1 MAIVLLLVLLIVILS
16 IPSVQTYIANKVTDN
31 LNETYG
37 TDINIKRLGLNWK
50 GEVDIREVYI
60 ADHHKDTLI
69 YAKELQTN
77 IVSFQN
83 LIQGDLGFGNIHLT
97 DSKLYVTTYKD
108 EETDN
113 LSIFAEKFN
122 TGQPPSGNPFTL
134 FSNDVE
140 LTNSHIKITDFN
152 LDTPEVFDFT
162 NVNLL
167 ANEFKITGPDID
179 ANIEALSLIAERGF
193 VVKNLETDFSYT
205 MEKMVLKDLT
215 LQTEHS
221 LIKGE
226 ILLDYAEKGL
236 ADFENDVIIDATFND
251 SEIST
256 NDLNVFYNEFGR
268 DQTIILDTD
277 FDGALN
283 NFRTSNTRL
292 ATSNTTIQGS
302 YTFSNLLKGAD
313 AFSIN
318 SSNHNIQTSYYDLR
332 RFMPRI
338 LGDVLP
344 NQLKD
349 IGTVSFRGNTTL
361 TASQLIT
368 NSDINTGVGS
378 AKADIEL
385 GNITDF
391 DNAYYNGNVVLNGLN
406 LGKLAGTI
414 SLGKVT
420 ADLTIEGR
428 GFTQK
433 TVSTLIEGTISSFN
447 FEGYEYK
454 NIEVTGTLKDPV
466 FNGNLSIDDPNLKL
480 DFKGLVDVSKEFNQ
494 YDFEADVEYA
504 ELNNLNLIKR
514 DSVSVFAGRVVVDMD
529 GTSINDAVGTISF
542 NETFYQTA
550 DEDFFFA
557 DFEITSSFE
566 EEERIIAINSPDIIT
581 GNIRGRF
588 LIEDIPDLFRNGI
601 GSIYANYIPGE
612 VTTNQFIDYEF
623 EIYNKIVDLF
633 VPQLKLGD
641 NTKVRGSVAS
651 DQSKFKL
658 DFRSPELLLYDNYLG
673 KVNIQV
679 DNDNPLYNTY
689 ISVDS
694 VYTGIY
700 NVVDVNVI
708 NKTINDTLYVRSEFK
723 GGEEKED
730 LFNLSLYHTIN
741 PQGKSVVGVKKS
753 DITFKDNVWY
763 LNEENN
769 SLNKVV
775 FDNDF
780 KDIRIDSLVLN
791 HNDEIIQLAG
801 ELRDSTYKNLKL
813 RFRDVNIGNITPE
826 IDSLRL
832 KGNVNGKLDFLQKN
846 GAYYPNSAVSID
858 GVEINEIPFGDLNL
872 DIKGNEDLSK
882 YNINTTLVNKDV
894 KSINAVGSIDVSA
907 ENPTIQMDVALNDFN
922 MQAFSPFGG
931 DVITDIRG
939 LISGNA
945 NVTGNYKSPNIEG
958 SFNLE
963 DSGLKVPYLNTDFD
977 LENNAKVSVS
987 KNKIAVSAITITD
1000 TKYKTQG
1007 TFIGNATHR
1016 NFGDWRLDM
1025 DISSNNLLV
1034 LDTPPDE
1041 DALYYGTAFI
1051 DGTASIVGPVD
1062 ELVIDVVATTEENTS
1077 FKIPLSDV
1085 ASFGDDSFIKFL
1097 SPEEKEARIS
1107 GEPLKTEDPKGL
1119 SVNFELDINEKAEV
1133 EVVVDKVN
1141 NSTLKGRGAGILLIE
1156 LNTLGKFNM
1165 WGDFLVIDGDFDFRY
1180 GGLIQK
1186 NIEVVSGGSIN
1197 WNGDPE
1203 RAQLDLTAKYQ
1214 TDANPSVLLDN
1225 PTVNRK
1231 IPVEVLVD
1239 LTGELIQPDINFRI
1253 EFPRVS
1259 SVVKSELEY
1268 KLQNEEQKEKQ
1279 ALFLIASGN
1288 FVNDNYAG
1296 ANAFAAGTIVERVSG
1311 LVNELF
1317 ADQDSKFKVGLD
1329 YSQGSRL
1336 PDQETADRFGITL
1349 STQINERILINGKVG
1364 VPVGGVNETAVAG
1377 DIEVQWLVNED
1388 GSLRMKFFNRQ
1399 ADLQFIGEDQIF
1411 EQGAGISYSVDFD
1424 TFRELVN
1431 KLFNKKLTLESEEE
1445 EKVPA
1450 VPSEDNVP
1458 VDFNTQATEQEKE

>member
-1 MAIVLLLVLLIVILS
+1 MLLIIILS
-16 IPSVQTYIANKVTDN
+16 IPSVQTYIGKKVTDN

-60 ADHHKDTLI
+60 ADHHQDTLI

-77 IVSFQN
+77 ILSFQN
-83 LIQGDLGFGNIHLT
+83 LIQGDLGFGNIDLT
-97 DSKLYVTTYKD
+97 KAKLYVTTYEG

-113 LSIFAEKFN
+113 LTIFSEKFN
-122 TGQPPSGNPFTL
+122 TGKPPSENPFSL
-134 FSNDVE
+134 FSNDVK
-140 LTNSHIKITDFN
+140 LTDSHVKITNYN
-152 LDTPEVFDFT
+152 LDSPEVFDLT
-162 NVNLL
+162 QVNLL
-167 ANEFKITGPDID
+167 ANDFKITGPNID
-179 ANIEALSLIAERGF
+179 ADIQELSLVAQRGLTI
-193 VVKNLETDFSYT
+193 KKLQSNFSYT
-205 MEKMVLKDLT
+205 LEKMEMKDLV
-215 LQTEHS
+215 LQTENS
-221 LIKGE
+221 LINGE
-226 ILLDYAEKGL
+226 IILDYSEKGM
-236 ADFENDVIIDATFND
+236 ADFENDVVIDAAFED

-256 NDLNVFYNEFGR
+256 NDLNSFYNEFGS

-277 FDGALN
+277 FKGTLN
-283 NFRTSNTRL
+283 NFGITNTHL
-292 ATSNTTIQGS
+292 ATSNTVIQGD
-302 YTFSNLLKGAD
+302 YTFKNLLKGSD
-313 AFSIN
+313 AFSIQ

-332 RFMPRI
+332 RFMPRV

-349 IGTVSFRGNTTL
+349 IGQVSFKGKTTL

-368 NSDINTGVGS
+368 NSTINTGVGS
-378 AKADIEL
+378 AQTDIEL
-385 GNITDF
+385 GNIRDF
-391 DNAYYNGNVVLNGLN
+391 DNAYYNGKVILKALN
-406 LGKLAGTI
+406 LGKLTGTT

-420 ADLTIEGR
+420 ADLSVEGR

-433 TVSTLIEGTISSFN
+433 TVSTLVEGTISSFN

-466 FNGNLSIDDPNLKL
+466 FNGNLSIDDPNLKM

-504 ELNNLNLIKR
+504 ELNKLNLIKR

-529 GTSINDAVGTISF
+529 GTSIDDAVGTISF
-542 NETFYQTA
+542 EETFYQTA
-550 DEDFFFA
+550 SEDYFFA
-557 DFEITSSFE
+557 DFEITSTFE
-566 EEERIIAINSPDIIT
+566 GEERVIAINSPDIIT
-581 GNIRGRF
+581 GKISGKF
-588 LIEDIPDLFRNGI
+588 LIEDIPNLFVNGI
-601 GSIYANYIPGE
+601 GSIYANYIPEE
-612 VTTNQFIDYEF
+612 VTTNQYIDYEF
-623 EIYNKIVDLF
+623 EVYNKIVDLF

-641 NTKVRGSVAS
+641 NTRVKGSVSS

-673 KVNIQV
+673 KVNVQV

-694 VYTGIY
+694 VYTGVY
-700 NVVDVNVI
+700 NVVDVNII

-723 GGEEKED
+723 GGEKKED
-730 LFNLSLYHTIN
+730 IFNLSLYHTIN

-753 DITFKDNVWY
+753 DITYKDNVWY
-763 LNEENN
+763 LNEDNN

-791 HNDEIIQLAG
+791 HNNEIIQLAG
-801 ELRDSTYKNLKL
+801 EVRDSTYKNLKL

-826 IDSLRL
+826 VDSLRL
-832 KGNVNGKLDFLQKN
+832 QGNVNGKLDFLQKN
-846 GAYYPNSAVSID
+846 GAYYPNSSVKID
-858 GVEINEIPFGDLNL
+858 NVVINEIPFGDLNL
-872 DIKGNEDLSK
+872 EVKGNEDLSK
-882 YNINTTLVNKDV
+882 YNINTTLTNNDV
-894 KSINAVGSIDVSA
+894 KSINAVGAIDVA
-907 ENPTIQMDVALNDFN
+907 PQNPTIQLDVALNEFN

-939 LISGNA
+939 LITGNA
-945 NVTGNYKSPNIEG
+945 KVSGNYKSPDIDG
-958 SFNLE
+958 LFNLE
-963 DSGLKVPYLNTDFD
+963 NSGLKVPYLNVDFD
-977 LENNAKVSVS
+977 LENNTEVLVS
-987 KNKIAVSAITITD
+987 KNKIAVNAITITD
-1000 TKYKTQG
+1000 TKYNTKG
-1007 TFIGNATHR
+1007 TFIGSATHR

-1025 DISSNNLLV
+1025 NISSNNLLV

-1051 DGTASIVGPVD
+1051 DGTASIKGPVD
-1062 ELVIDVVATTEENTS
+1062 ELVIDVVASTEDNTS

-1085 ASFGDDSFIKFL
+1085 ASIGDDSFIKFL
-1097 SPEEKEARIS
+1097 SPEEKEARVN
-1107 GEPLKTEDPKGL
+1107 GEPLKTEEPKGL

-1165 WGDFLVIDGDFDFRY
+1165 WGDFLVIDGNFDFRY
-1180 GGLIQK
+1180 GGIIQK

-1197 WNGDPE
+1197 WDGDPE
-1203 RAQLDLTAKYQ
+1203 RAQLDLTAKYE
-1214 TDANPSVLLDN
+1214 TDANPSILLDN

-1259 SVVKSELEY
+1259 SVVKSELDY
-1268 KLQNEEQKEKQ
+1268 KLQNEELMEKQ

-1288 FVNDNYAG
+1288 FVNDNYGG
-1296 ANAFAAGTIVERVSG
+1296 ANLGTGALVERVSG

-1317 ADQDSKFKVGLD
+1317 ADQDSKFSVGLD

-1424 TFRELVN
+1424 TFRELVR
-1431 KLFNKKLTLESEEE
+1431 KLFNKKITLESEE
-1445 EKVPA
+1445 KVP
-1450 VPSEDNVP
+1450 VTPDDNDLP
-1458 VDFNTQATEQEKE
+1458 VNFNNQATEQESE

>member
-1 MAIVLLLVLLIVILS
+1 MLLVLLIIILS
-16 IPSVQTYIANKVTDN
+16 IPSVQTFVANKVTDN
-31 LNETYG
+31 LNKTYG
-37 TDINIKRLGLNWK
+37 TNIQINRLGLNWK

-60 ADHHKDTLI
+60 ADHHQDTLI
-69 YAKELQTN
+69 YAKELQMN
-77 IVSFQN
+77 IISFQN
-83 LIQGDLGFGNIHLT
+83 LIQGDLGFGDIHLT
-97 DSKLYVTTYKD
+97 ESKLYVTHYKD
-108 EETDN
+108 EESDN

-122 TGQPPSGNPFTL
+122 TGKPPSENPFTL

-140 LTNSHIKITDFN
+140 LTDSHIKISNYN
-152 LDTPEVFDFT
+152 LDSPEVFNFT

-167 ANEFKITGPDID
+167 ANDFKITGPDID
-179 ANIEALSLIAERGF
+179 ANIKELSLDAQRGF
-193 VVKNLETDFSYT
+193 TVKNLKTDFSYT
-205 MEKMVLKDLT
+205 TERMTLKELT
-215 LQTEHS
+215 LQTENS

-226 ILLDYAEKGL
+226 IFLDYAKNGL

-256 NDLNVFYNEFGR
+256 NDLNVFYNEFGN
-268 DQTIILDTD
+268 DQTLTLDTQ
-277 FDGALN
+277 FDGTLN
-283 NFRTSNTRL
+283 QFNTSNMRLTTSNTVV
-292 ATSNTTIQGS
+292 QGD
-302 YTFSNLLKGAD
+302 YTFTNLLKGAD
-313 AFSIN
+313 AFSIT
-318 SSNHNIQTSYYDLR
+318 SKNHNIRTDYYDLR
-332 RFMPRI
+332 RFMPRV
-338 LGDVLP
+338 LGNVLP

-349 IGTVSFRGNTTL
+349 IGTVTFRGKTTI
-361 TASQLIT
+361 TDSQLIT
-368 NSDINTGVGS
+368 NSMVNTGVGS
-378 AKADIEL
+378 AKTDIEL

-391 DNAYYNGNVVLNGLN
+391 DNAYYNGKVVLNGLN
-406 LGKLAGTI
+406 LGKLAGTT

-420 ADLTIEGR
+420 ANLDIEGR
-428 GFTQK
+428 GFTQE
-433 TVSTLIEGTISSFN
+433 TVSTLIEGAISSFN

-454 NIEVTGTLKDPV
+454 NIEVTGTLRDPV
-466 FNGNLSIDDPNLKL
+466 FNGHLTIDDPNLKM
-480 DFKGLVDVSKEFNQ
+480 DFKGLVDVSEDFNQ
-494 YDFEADVEYA
+494 YDFEADVEFA
-504 ELNNLNLIKR
+504 ELNKLNLIKR
-514 DSVSVFAGRVVVDMD
+514 DSVSVFVGNIVMDMD
-529 GTSINDAVGTISF
+529 GTTIDDAVGTISF
-542 NETFYQTA
+542 KETFYQTA
-550 DEDFFFA
+550 TEDYFFD

-566 EEERIIAINSPDIIT
+566 DEERVIAINSPDIIT
-581 GNIRGRF
+581 GYIRGEF
-588 LIEDIPDLFRNGI
+588 LIEDIPYLFRNGI
-601 GSIYANYIPGE
+601 GSIYANYIPQE
-612 VTTNQFIDYEF
+612 VTENQYIDYQF
-623 EIYNKIVDLF
+623 EVYNKIVDLF

-641 NTKVRGSVAS
+641 NTRIKGSVSS
-651 DQSKFKL
+651 DQSKFQL
-658 DFRSPELLLYDNYLG
+658 DFRSPELLLYNNYLG

-694 VYTGIY
+694 IYTGVY
-700 NVVDVNVI
+700 NVIDLDII

-723 GGEEKED
+723 GGEKKED

-741 PQGKSVVGVKKS
+741 PKGKSVVGVKKS
-753 DITFKDNVWY
+753 DITYKDNVWY
-763 LNEENN
+763 LNKDNN

-775 FDNDF
+775 FDDNF
-780 KDIRIDSLVLN
+780 RDIRIDSLVLN

-801 ELRDSTYKNLKL
+801 EVRDSTYKNLKL

-846 GAYYPNSAVSID
+846 GAYYPNSSVSVD
-858 GVEINEIPFGDLNL
+858 GVVINEIPFGDLSLN
-872 DIKGNEDLSK
+872 IKGNEDLSK

-894 KSINAVGSIDVSA
+894 KSINAVGAIDVSPQ
-907 ENPTIQMDVALNDFN
+907 NPTIDLNVTLNDFN

-931 DVITDIRG
+931 EVITNMRG
-939 LISGNA
+939 LITGKAKVS
-945 NVTGNYKSPNIEG
+945 GNYKSPDING
-958 SFNLE
+958 RFTLE
-963 DSGLKVPYLNTDFD
+963 NSGLSIPYLNVDFD
-977 LENNAKVSVS
+977 LENNAKVVMT
-987 KNKIAVSAITITD
+987 KNKIAVDAITITD
-1000 TKYKTQG
+1000 TKYNTKG
-1007 TFIGNATHR
+1007 TFIGNATH
-1016 NFGDWRLDM
+1016 NQFGDWRLDM

-1034 LDTPPDE
+1034 LDTPPEE

-1051 DGTASIVGPVD
+1051 DGTASIKGPID
-1062 ELVIDVVATTEENTS
+1062 ELVIDVVATTEDNTS

-1085 ASFGDDSFIKFL
+1085 ASIGDDSFIKFL
-1097 SPEEKEARIS
+1097 SPAEKEARIS
-1107 GEPLKTEDPKGL
+1107 GETLVTEDPKGL

-1133 EVVVDKVN
+1133 EVVVDKTN

-1180 GGLIQK
+1180 GGIIQK
-1186 NIEVVSGGSIN
+1186 NIEVVPGGSIN

-1203 RAQLDLTAKYQ
+1203 RAQLDLTAKYE
-1214 TDANPSVLLDN
+1214 TDANPSILLDN

-1231 IPVEVLVD
+1231 IPVNVLVD
-1239 LTGELIQPDINFRI
+1239 LTGELIQPDINFSI
-1253 EFPRVS
+1253 DFPRVS
-1259 SVVKSELEY
+1259 SVVKSELDY
-1268 KLQNEEQKEKQ
+1268 KLQNQELMEKQ

-1288 FVNDNYAG
+1288 FVNDDYGGTNLGTG
-1296 ANAFAAGTIVERVSG
+1296 ALVERVSG

-1317 ADQDSKFKVGLD
+1317 ADQDSKFSVGLD

-1377 DIEVQWLVNED
+1377 DIEVQWLVNQD

-1424 TFRELVN
+1424 TFRELVR

-1450 VPSEDNVP
+1450 SPGDEEVPIK
-1458 VDFNTQATEQEKE
+1458 FNTQATKQEE

>member
-1 MAIVLLLVLLIVILS
+1 M
-16 IPSVQTYIANKVTDN
+16 
-31 LNETYG
+31 NETYG

-60 ADHHKDTLI
+60 ADHHQDTLI

-97 DSKLYVTTYKD
+97 NSKLYVTTYKD

-113 LSIFAEKFN
+113 LSLFAEKFN
-122 TGQPPSGNPFTL
+122 TGKPPSENPFTL
-134 FSNDVE
+134 FSNDVR
-140 LTNSHIKITDFN
+140 LTDSHVKITNYN
-152 LDTPEVFDFT
+152 LDSPEVFDLT
-162 NVNLL
+162 QVNLF
-167 ANEFKITGPDID
+167 ANDFKITGPNID
-179 ANIEALSLIAERGF
+179 ANIEELSLNAERGF
-193 VVKNLETDFSYT
+193 TIKNLQSDFSYT
-205 MEKMVLKDLT
+205 LEKMELKDLV
-215 LQTEHS
+215 LQTNHS

-226 ILLDYAEKGL
+226 IILDYSEKGM
-236 ADFENDVIIDATFND
+236 ADFENDVVIDATFED
-251 SEIST
+251 SEVST
-256 NDLNVFYNEFGR
+256 NDLNVFYDEFGR
-268 DQTIILDTD
+268 DQTVVLDTD
-277 FDGALN
+277 FNGNLN
-283 NFRTSNTRL
+283 DFNITNTRL
-292 ATSNTTIQGS
+292 ATSNTVVQGN
-302 YTFSNLLKGAD
+302 YTFKNLFKGAN
-313 AFSIN
+313 AFSIQ
-318 SSNHNIQTSYYDLR
+318 SPNHNIQTSYYDLR
-332 RFMPRI
+332 RFLPRV

-349 IGTVSFRGNTTL
+349 IGTVTFRGNTTL

-368 NSDINTGVGS
+368 NSAINTGVGS
-378 AKADIEL
+378 AKTDIEL

-391 DNAYYNGNVVLNGLN
+391 DNAYYNGNVILNGLN
-406 LGKLAGTI
+406 LGKLAGTT

-420 ADLTIEGR
+420 ADLSIEGR
-428 GFTQK
+428 GFTQE
-433 TVSTLIEGTISSFN
+433 TVSTLIEGTISSFD

-466 FNGNLSIDDPNLKL
+466 FNGNLTIDDPNLKL
-480 DFKGLVDVSKEFNQ
+480 NFKGLVDVSEEFNQ

-514 DSVSVFAGRVVVDMD
+514 DSVSVFAGRVVMDMD
-529 GTSINDAVGTISF
+529 GTTIDDAVGTISF

-566 EEERIIAINSPDIIT
+566 GEERVIAINSPDIIT
-581 GNIRGRF
+581 GKISGRF
-588 LIEDIPDLFRNGI
+588 LIEDIPNLFVNGI
-601 GSIYANYIPGE
+601 GSIYANYIPEE
-612 VTTNQFIDYEF
+612 VTTNQYIDYEF
-623 EIYNKIVDLF
+623 EVYNKIVDLF

-641 NTKVRGSVAS
+641 NTKVKGSVSS

-673 KVNIQV
+673 KVNLQV
-679 DNDNPLYNTY
+679 DNNNPLYNTY

-694 VYTGIY
+694 VYTGVY
-700 NVVDVNVI
+700 NVVDVNII

-723 GGEEKED
+723 GGEKKED

-763 LNEENN
+763 LNEDNN

-775 FDNDF
+775 FDDNF

-791 HNDEIIQLAG
+791 HNNEIIQLAG
-801 ELRDSTYKNLKL
+801 EIRDSTYKNLKL

-826 IDSLRL
+826 VDSLRL
-832 KGNVNGKLDFLQKN
+832 QGNVNGKLDFLQKN
-846 GAYYPNSAVSID
+846 GAYYPNSSVKID
-858 GVEINEIPFGDLNL
+858 SVVINEIPFGDLSL

-882 YNINTTLVNKDV
+882 YNINTTLINKDV
-894 KSINAVGSIDVSA
+894 KSINAVGSIDVSP
-907 ENPTIQMDVALNDFN
+907 ENPTIELDIALNEFN

-939 LISGNA
+939 LITGNA
-945 NVTGNYKSPNIEG
+945 NVTGNYKSPNIDG

-963 DSGLKVPYLNTDFD
+963 NSGLKVPYLNIDFD
-977 LENNAKVSVS
+977 LENNAKVSVT
-987 KNKIAVSAITITD
+987 KNKIALNPITITD
-1000 TKYKTQG
+1000 TKYNTKG
-1007 TFIGNATHR
+1007 TFIGSATHR
-1016 NFGDWRLDM
+1016 NFGDWKLDM
-1025 DISSNNLLV
+1025 NISSNNLLV

-1051 DGTASIVGPVD
+1051 DGTASIQGPVD

-1085 ASFGDDSFIKFL
+1085 ASIGDDSFIKFL
-1097 SPEEKEARIS
+1097 SPAEKEARIN
-1107 GEPLKTEDPKGL
+1107 GEPLLTEEPKGL

-1180 GGLIQK
+1180 GGIIQK

-1197 WNGDPE
+1197 WDGDPE
-1203 RAQLDLTAKYQ
+1203 RAQLDITAKYE
-1214 TDANPSVLLDN
+1214 TDANPSILLDN

-1231 IPVEVLVD
+1231 LPVEVLVD

-1259 SVVKSELEY
+1259 SVVKSELDY
-1268 KLQNEEQKEKQ
+1268 KLQNEELMEKQ

-1288 FVNDNYAG
+1288 FVNDNYGG
-1296 ANAFAAGTIVERVSG
+1296 ANLGTGALVERVSG

-1317 ADQDSKFKVGLD
+1317 ADQDSKFSVGLD

-1431 KLFNKKLTLESEEE
+1431 KLFNKNLTLESEEE

-1450 VPSEDNVP
+1450 VPGKDNLP
-1458 VDFNTQATEQEKE
+1458 VDFNTQATKQENEQ